1 MALPIIEKGIYIC
14 ILSRINRERSIH
26 YIMKKRTQTK
36 KQKKFL
42 WLKIIGIVVL
52 LLVAAG
58 GIFAFTVY
66 KQLENSVDQMY
77 TPIDRESDK
86 RDENLE
92 LTNKQPFSVL
102 LLGVDERDGDSGRSD
117 SMIVLTVNPE
127 LETVKM
133 VSIPRDTRVEIVGH
147 GTVDKINHA
156 YAFGGVTMS
165 MDTVENFLDIPIDY
179 YIEINM
185 ESFQDI
191 VDAVG
196 GITVENDLDF
206 TYDNHHFPIGTITL
220 SGEEALAYSRMR
232 YEDPN
237 GDFGRQAR
245 QRKVIE
251 AVIKQGASLTTL
263 TNYKD
268 IFNTLGDNIQTNLTF
283 NEMMTI
289 QSNYRTAA
297 NNIEQISIEGSGTK
311 IDGIYYYIVSDEEQE
326 NIQTQLK
333 EQLGL

>member
-1 MALPIIEKGIYIC
+1 M
-14 ILSRINRERSIH
+14 
-26 YIMKKRTQTK
+26 
-36 KQKKFL
+36 
-42 WLKIIGIVVL
+42 
-52 LLVAAG
+52 
-58 GIFAFTVY
+58 
-66 KQLENSVDQMY
+66 
-77 TPIDRESDK
+77 
-86 RDENLE
+86 
-92 LTNKQPFSVL
+92 
-102 LLGVDERDGDSGRSD
+102 DERDGDSGRSD

>member
-1 MALPIIEKGIYIC
+1 MQ
-14 ILSRINRERSIH
+14 
-26 YIMKKRTQTK
+26 KK
-36 KQKKFL
+36 KKFL
-42 WLKIIGIVVL
+42 WLKIVGVVLL

-77 TPIDRESDK
+77 TPIERESDK
-86 RDENLE
+86 REETLE
-92 LTNKQPFSVL
+92 LKQQQPFSVL

-117 SMIVLTVNPE
+117 SMIVLTVNPN
-127 LETVKM
+127 LKTVKM

-179 YIEINM
+179 YVQINM
-185 ESFQDI
+185 ESFKDI

-196 GITVENDLDF
+196 GITVNNELDF
-206 TYDNHHFPIGTITL
+206 TYEGQHFPIGTITL
-220 SGEEALAYSRMR
+220 NGEQALKYSRMR

-283 NEMMTI
+283 NEMKTI
-289 QSNYRTAA
+289 QSDYRSAA
-297 NNIEQISIEGSGTK
+297 SNIEQISIEGNGTK
-311 IDGIYYYIVSDEEQE
+311 INGIYYYQVPEAERE
-326 NIQTQLK
+326 NIQSQLK